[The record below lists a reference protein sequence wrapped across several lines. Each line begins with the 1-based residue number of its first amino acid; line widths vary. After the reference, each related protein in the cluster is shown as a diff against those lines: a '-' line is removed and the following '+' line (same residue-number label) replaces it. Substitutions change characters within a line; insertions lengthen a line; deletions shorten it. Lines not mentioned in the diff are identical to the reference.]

1 MGNRLI
7 SLKVYIVILWWGSQQ
22 VHVLSAKIT
31 EFYAGKGLYIVKM
44 NTQLLD
50 NRSMKNSYNYRA
62 NNHATVCTYIY
73 CQTARSLYIG
83 PGEGKPCRLQ
93 TVAWFQCW
101 VYGLTTPLPLK
112 SIFSNPPRLY
122 SSPYRKH
129 GNTVYFLPQNNGYIV
144 ELARLQIILHGRPT
158 TCIYM

>member
-7 SLKVYIVILWWGSQQ
+7 SLKVNIVILWRGSQQ
-22 VHVLSAKIT
+22 VHFLSAKIT
-31 EFYAGKGLYIVKM
+31 EFYAGKGLYFVKM

-62 NNHATVCTYIY
+62 NYHATDVRVYIAKQRDHCIQMVCRTRWKTPDRRLIPVL
-73 CQTARSLYIG
+73 CMG
-83 PGEGKPCRLQ
+83 PNHP
-93 TVAWFQCW
+93 
-101 VYGLTTPLPLK
+101 PPK

-122 SSPYRKH
+122 NSPYRKH
-129 GNTVYFLPQNNGYIV
+129 GNTVYFLPQNNGFIV

-158 TCIYM
+158 TCMNM